1 MKKNPT
7 QLDFQYAV
15 RHTRVILPVKRHI
28 DTFGNTM
35 IRYSLITE
43 PMDETGK
50 ARIRE
55 GRMQTL
61 PPRIILPS
69 EFARQNLEGF
79 GAEAKK
85 YLDHMRAHEKEIRIL
100 QYGYTLKNE
109 SFNEHVVT
117 ETVEAVAE
125 RVKTEVE
132 TKNDPFSCVILG
144 VDEPWDVCLL
154 HFFCL
159 TVQNS
164 ISGNMRELEA
174 RRLQELHAGM
184 PAPIRDEVEKAFSAA
199 EKDASLITALG
210 ALLRKHGVF
219 EHYQDRFF
227 ALVNRSN

>member
-1 MKKNPT
+1 MKKKPT

-15 RHTRVILPVKRHI
+15 RHTHVILPVKRHI
-28 DTFGNTM
+28 DTFGNTL

-43 PMDETGK
+43 PMDTIGK
-50 ARIRE
+50 VRIRE
-55 GRMQTL
+55 GRIHTF

-69 EFARQNLEGF
+69 DFAQQTLEGF
-79 GAEAKK
+79 GAEAQK
-85 YLDHMRAHEKEIRIL
+85 YLEHLRSHEKEFRIL

-109 SFNEHVVT
+109 SFSEHVLT

-125 RVKTEVE
+125 RVKAGVE
-132 TKNDPFSCVILG
+132 AKNDPFSCVILG

-154 HFFCL
+154 HLFCL
-159 TVQNS
+159 TVQSS

-199 EKDASLITALG
+199 EKDASLIKPLG

-219 EHYQDRFF
+219 EQYQDRFF
-227 ALVNRSN
+227 ALVNRFN